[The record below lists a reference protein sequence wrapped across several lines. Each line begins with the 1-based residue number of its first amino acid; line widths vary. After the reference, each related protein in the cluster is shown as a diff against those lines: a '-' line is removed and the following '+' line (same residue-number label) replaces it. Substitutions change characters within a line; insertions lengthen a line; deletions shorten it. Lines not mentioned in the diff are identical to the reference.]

1 MLLIETVFSLR
12 SYTMN
17 EKRVVLAEKIMG
29 NGLTVKH
36 EVFLTEQDSSLLRR
50 IAKGRR
56 CSLSQL
62 LREATMEWLA
72 RRSFLQDEEKKALGL
87 TA

>member
-1 MLLIETVFSLR
+1 MDQ
-12 SYTMN
+12 
-17 EKRVVLAEKIMG
+17 KRVGSAENIMG
-29 NGLTVKH
+29 NALTVKH
-36 EVFLTEQDSSLLRR
+36 EVFLTEHDSSLLRK

-72 RRSFLQDEEKKALGL
+72 RRSYLEDEEKKALGVA
-87 TA
+87 T

>member
-1 MLLIETVFSLR
+1 M
-12 SYTMN
+12 
-17 EKRVVLAEKIMG
+17 AENIMG
-29 NGLTVKH
+29 NGLSVKH

-62 LREATMEWLA
+62 LREAAMEWLA
-72 RRSFLQDEEKKALGL
+72 RRSFLQEEEKKALGL
-87 TA
+87 